1 MRSLRRF
8 LRLPST
14 DRRLLVKAALL
25 LEAIKVALRLLP
37 FRVLRRLVADA
48 EKTPIGLRWI
58 KSASAEKVAW
68 AVETASRIIPGEKTC
83 LTQALA
89 AQVLLTR
96 RGYPALLHIGI
107 VKNEEGE
114 FQAHA
119 WVECEGKVVIGG
131 HELERY
137 TPLAPLEGNRT

>member
-1 MRSLRRF
+1 MTRLRRF
-8 LRLPST
+8 LRLPTT
-14 DRRLLVKAALL
+14 DRQLLIKAALL
-25 LEAIKVALRLLP
+25 LEAIKLALRLLP
-37 FRVLRRLVADA
+37 FRVLRRLVAGA
-48 EKTPIGLRWI
+48 EKTPIGLRWV
-58 KSASAEKVAW
+58 KGSSAEKVAW
-68 AVETASRIIPGEKTC
+68 AVETASRNIPGEKTC
-83 LTQALA
+83 LTQALT

-96 RGYPALLHIGI
+96 RGHPALLHIGI

-137 TPLAPLEGNRT
+137 TPLMTLEGNRT